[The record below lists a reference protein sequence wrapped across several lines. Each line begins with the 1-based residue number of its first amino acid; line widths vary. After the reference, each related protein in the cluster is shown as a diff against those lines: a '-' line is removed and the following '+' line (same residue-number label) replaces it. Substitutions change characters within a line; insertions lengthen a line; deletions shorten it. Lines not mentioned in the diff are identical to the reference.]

1 MIRTDKG
8 HFWLTF
14 ENGYTLSVFNGFG
27 SYSENHNN
35 CKYIL
40 YPINDIEVSQ
50 YINQKDTSHDC
61 EIAIIDPKGNMIT
74 DKVLDCGDSVKGYVD
89 INELVSI
96 INIVSKLGGAKND
109 D

>member
-27 SYSENHNN
+27 SYSENHHN

-40 YPINDIEVSQ
+40 YPTTDIEVSQ

-74 DKVLDCGDSVKGYVD
+74 DKILDWDDTVKGYVD